1 MDISNMN
8 LSTTDNKNISL
19 LNKND
24 EFLNESLKSIKA
36 PHYSKRS
43 DESLIMLLD
52 NLNNQ
57 INNKDKTKD
66 KKDISNN
73 NFSTRNQTKYCE
85 DNKEI
90 RDNKDIKGSK
100 ENKESK
106 ESKVDKVNKAN
117 NENSK
122 ISIEGSQKGAS
133 VGKVNKKDAKTNII
147 NANNNNN
154 KININNNTSLNK
166 SPLQNNINNNF
177 SINKNNNSSALL
189 NTLKKFEKKS
199 KSPARNKLYLN
210 ELKKNFLKS
219 KGKGVITMNSI
230 KDIKYGDKPEMI
242 QKIIEN
248 IKNVPFQN
256 NLVKLS
262 SKATLNTDYYLP
274 SVQSTVKDFYKSNNN
289 TNINHITIKTE
300 ESIKHIKTTKDRDNK
315 ESNKDYC
322 NDFKNIFNVLDYINP
337 RSHSKYVAQANK
349 LKKEFSKTNSKWIN
363 GNSSQNKIIFST
375 DRKHSKNKSDII
387 QNINE
392 IIANSKLKQNISL
405 KEINKNK
412 IKSTLKTL
420 NAYSN
425 ALINLK
431 DYDLDQLENS
441 FKENLDY
448 IKKRNVSIGSKSNK
462 SANVNNNYINNNN
475 KYESEKLK
483 SNNSNSNIYNKIN
496 EYNSCRLGKT
506 FFNISNNKIRLNSN
520 SKEKSLQKKLE
531 NRKLKTI
538 TNNTHNSYNHN
549 NSNNT
554 YNNPNNSNTYINTN
568 NQYIKTNNSINSN
581 SSNRH
586 NNKISKKQLS
596 QEKVYMGEPKKT
608 HANMR
613 KININSIEDGFTN
626 QKSMKSIN
634 ISTISIKK
642 DALLNNFS
650 KFVKVQKKDNNAYNN
665 ICLMNKDEKNINLN
679 TFEELKSM
687 YIYIY
692 LYMIYIYFIYNLYR

>member
-219 KGKGVITMNSI
+219 M
-230 KDIKYGDKPEMI
+230 
-242 QKIIEN
+242 
-248 IKNVPFQN
+248 
-256 NLVKLS
+256 
-262 SKATLNTDYYLP
+262 
-274 SVQSTVKDFYKSNNN
+274 
-289 TNINHITIKTE
+289 
-300 ESIKHIKTTKDRDNK
+300 
-315 ESNKDYC
+315 
-322 NDFKNIFNVLDYINP
+322 
-337 RSHSKYVAQANK
+337 
-349 LKKEFSKTNSKWIN
+349 
-363 GNSSQNKIIFST
+363 
-375 DRKHSKNKSDII
+375 
-387 QNINE
+387 
-392 IIANSKLKQNISL
+392 
-405 KEINKNK
+405 
-412 IKSTLKTL
+412 
-420 NAYSN
+420 
-425 ALINLK
+425 
-431 DYDLDQLENS
+431 
-441 FKENLDY
+441 
-448 IKKRNVSIGSKSNK
+448 
-462 SANVNNNYINNNN
+462 
-475 KYESEKLK
+475 
-483 SNNSNSNIYNKIN
+483 
-496 EYNSCRLGKT
+496 
-506 FFNISNNKIRLNSN
+506 
-520 SKEKSLQKKLE
+520 
-531 NRKLKTI
+531 
-538 TNNTHNSYNHN
+538 
-549 NSNNT
+549 
-554 YNNPNNSNTYINTN
+554 
-568 NQYIKTNNSINSN
+568 
-581 SSNRH
+581 
-586 NNKISKKQLS
+586 
-596 QEKVYMGEPKKT
+596 EKV
-608 HANMR
+608 
-613 KININSIEDGFTN
+613 
-626 QKSMKSIN
+626 
-634 ISTISIKK
+634 
-642 DALLNNFS
+642 L
-650 KFVKVQKKDNNAYNN
+650 
-665 ICLMNKDEKNINLN
+665 
-679 TFEELKSM
+679 
-687 YIYIY
+687 
-692 LYMIYIYFIYNLYR
+692 